1 MKAKEDRMSPKT
13 LCTIIAIFLF
23 VHAIGHIQGIIA
35 SLGVIKSDTWNVR
48 SWLFDSLLGE
58 KGSRILAT
66 ILFAVCVLGFLATAF
81 SFLGIGLPHEPWRTL
96 AITFAVPSVLGLI
109 AYWNAFAQFFNKIG
123 AIGVNGWI
131 LIGLLLLQWPSEAE
145 IGF

>member
-1 MKAKEDRMSPKT
+1 MTPKT
-13 LCTIIAIFLF
+13 LRTIIAIFLF
-23 VHAIGHIQGIIA
+23 VHAIGHIQGIVA
-35 SLGVIKSDTWNVR
+35 SLGVIKTETWNVR
-48 SWLFDSLLGE
+48 SWLFDDLLGE
-58 KGSRILAT
+58 KGSRILAM

-81 SFLGIGLPHEPWRTL
+81 SFLGVGLPHELWRTL
-96 AITFAVPSVLGLI
+96 AIIFAVPSVLGLV

-131 LIGLLLLQWPSEAE
+131 LIGLLLLNWPSEAE